1 VVESQELQHDV
12 LALHARPSA
21 RHAEVSFFTS
31 AVDVSGDASG
41 VPQFVQVELQCDSK
55 QCAPS
60 AHMSSLEHSAS
71 SGRQLNMTHLE
82 VESAVSHRPLLPH
95 SASLEQYSVLSMM
108 HSCGTLTGKSHAKNA
123 TLTVEMKHA
132 GRRNRTLQDYRE
144 APHAAS
150 RP

>member
-1 VVESQELQHDV
+1 MVVSQLLQHDV

-31 AVDVSGDASG
+31 AIDASG
-41 VPQFVQVELQCDSK
+41 EPQFVQVELQCDSK
-55 QCAPS
+55 QCAPF
-60 AHMSSLEHSAS
+60 AHISSLEHTAP

-82 VESAVSHRPLLPH
+82 VESAVSHCPLPPH

-132 GRRNRTLQDYRE
+132 GRRNLTLQHYRE